1 MKLAIRTGRHAM
13 RYLQERR
20 NNRGFTMLE
29 MLLVITMMLIL
40 VSVAIPNYRRS
51 VQAARES
58 VLRQNLFTLRNLIQ
72 EFTLDKKRA
81 PFALDELVSENYL
94 RAIPNDITGSPS
106 TWQEETCN
114 LLFSAEQSTTGLC
127 DVRSGSSDVATDG
140 TAYNAW

>member
-1 MKLAIRTGRHAM
+1 M
-13 RYLQERR
+13 RLFRDRQS
-20 NNRGFTMLE
+20 NRGFTMLE
-29 MLLVITMMLIL
+29 LLLVITMMLIL

-51 VQAARES
+51 VTAARES
-58 VLRQNLFTLRNLIQ
+58 ILRQNLSTLRNLIQ

-94 RAIPNDITGSPS
+94 RSIPNDITGSPS

-127 DVRSGSSDVATDG
+127 DVRSGSSNVATDG
-140 TAYNAW
+140 TTYNTW